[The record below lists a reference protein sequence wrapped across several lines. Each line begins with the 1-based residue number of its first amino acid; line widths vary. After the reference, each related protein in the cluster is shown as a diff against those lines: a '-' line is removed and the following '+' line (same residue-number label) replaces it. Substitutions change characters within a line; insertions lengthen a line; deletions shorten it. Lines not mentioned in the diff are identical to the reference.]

1 MDKSAKDKT
10 RKEKTRAG
18 KMRAIIYKVEDAAL
32 VSLLLL
38 MIVLAVAQILM
49 RNFFDSGLP
58 WADVLVRILVL
69 WVGLFGAMV
78 ASRNGDHI
86 YIDVLTRYVPQR
98 GKDFLS
104 SIAEIF
110 TSGICFVTAFYSL
123 KFLQMEYVDGGTAF
137 AEVPSWICEA
147 VIPFVFFVIGIRYV
161 ILSATSF
168 REFIKP
174 SS

>member
-1 MDKSAKDKT
+1 M
-10 RKEKTRAG
+10 EKI
-18 KMRAIIYKVEDAAL
+18 RAIIYKVEDAVL

-49 RNFFDSGLP
+49 RNLFDSGMP

-78 ASRNGDHI
+78 ASRKGNHI
-86 YIDVLTRYVPQR
+86 FIDVLTRYVPQR
-98 GKDFLS
+98 GKDILR

-110 TSGICFVTAFYSL
+110 TSVICFVTAFYSL
-123 KFLQMEYVDGGTAF
+123 QFVQMEYEDGATAF
-137 AEVPSWICEA
+137 AQVPAWICES

-161 ILSATSF
+161 ILSVISF
-168 REFIKP
+168 RDFIKP